1 MLNTRHKKFILSAGV
16 LILAI
21 LIGSAV
27 YFGQLWF
34 KYQRAVF
41 ETYANQVCT
50 ALDKY
55 STEHNGTYPERL
67 RKLIPNYI
75 SEQNIEYLYTID
87 GLAETEYA
95 YEPNSNGTNYSMY
108 TRHPGYN
115 GAQKGTVNL
124 RGFCRLANSGLPLW

>member
-1 MLNTRHKKFILSAGV
+1 MLNTRHKKFILSASV
-16 LILAI
+16 LILAV
-21 LIGSAV
+21 LICSAV

-41 ETYANQVCT
+41 EAYANQVCA

-55 STEHNGTYPERL
+55 STEHNSTYPERL
-67 RKLIPNYI
+67 RDLVPNYI

-95 YEPNSNGTNYSMY
+95 YEPDSDRANYSMY
-108 TRHPGYN
+108 TRYPGYN
-115 GAQKGTVNL
+115 GTQKGTVNL
-124 RGFCRLANSGLPLW
+124 RGYCRLVNSGLPLW